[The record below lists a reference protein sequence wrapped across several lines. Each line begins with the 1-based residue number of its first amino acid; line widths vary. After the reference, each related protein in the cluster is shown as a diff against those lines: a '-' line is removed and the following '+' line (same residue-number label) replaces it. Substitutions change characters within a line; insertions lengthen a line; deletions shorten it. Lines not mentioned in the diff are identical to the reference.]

1 MARSSKFTEWEWRDP
16 ETRELIKIEC
26 RCEKDR
32 DKVDFF
38 VRDEKRRLN
47 MSNADP
53 NKLKDEVFSELTAR
67 RVVEWTHHLHVFVGG
82 DGSWEISSDHF
93 VEEDGEHVSLSQSLH
108 VAVHPV
114 QTAVRGDGKK
124 VWNSRGGY
132 GGNISFGEPH
142 VGHGELSV
150 RVGDRTTG
158 YWSLVPDTPENRR
171 ALRTII
177 DNMALM
183 KTRLSKLLSPDNLQA
198 SLDAVAA
205 GGLADLGQKVG
216 QLGVVSAHCLSLL

>member
-67 RVVEWTHHLHVFVGG
+67 RVVEWTVG
-82 DGSWEISSDHF
+82 
-93 VEEDGEHVSLSQSLH
+93 
-108 VAVHPV
+108 
-114 QTAVRGDGKK
+114 
-124 VWNSRGGY
+124 
-132 GGNISFGEPH
+132 
-142 VGHGELSV
+142 
-150 RVGDRTTG
+150 
-158 YWSLVPDTPENRR
+158 TPRPGRR
-171 ALRTII
+171 AAHR
-177 DNMALM
+177 
-183 KTRLSKLLSPDNLQA
+183 R
-198 SLDAVAA
+198 
-205 GGLADLGQKVG
+205 
-216 QLGVVSAHCLSLL
+216 GVP